1 MIRAGQYHTL
11 RIVKKVEFGLYLD
24 AQGEELLLPK
34 RFVPTGIKEG
44 EELKVFVYHDSE
56 DRLIATTQSPL
67 GIAGDIVTLKVVG
80 LMNQGAFLDWG
91 LMKDLFIPLSQQ
103 KSNLFVGQSIT
114 VLIYIDEKTG
124 RVAATEKFD
133 SYLSNDQIT
142 LQELEEVDLLVHR
155 RTELGFEVIINNRHI
170 GLMHFGDVFQE
181 ITLGERIRGYIKK
194 IRPDDKIDVM
204 PGQAGYKRVES
215 ETGKILRLLNEKAG
229 YLPFH
234 DKSLPQDIYSYFGMS
249 KKTFKMAIGA
259 LYKQQKISFTNDGIQ
274 LITEE

>member
-34 RFVPTGIKEG
+34 RFAPTGVKEG
-44 EELKVFVYHDSE
+44 EDLKVFVYHDSE

-80 LMNQGAFLDWG
+80 LTNQGAFLDWG

-142 LQELEEVDLLVHR
+142 LKELEEVDLLVHR
-155 RTELGFEVIINNRHI
+155 RTELGFEVIINNKHI

-181 ITLGERIRGYIKK
+181 ITLGERIKGYIRK